1 MHMRINLRTLPFA
14 ATLLVLPLFS
24 ASSQS
29 SELAAQRVRAAATP
43 AIDTTV
49 DQAAAWF
56 TNEFARLAWAT
67 TTDQLDNGLA
77 IRTFHRIR
85 GVKLEGC
92 TLTFAASVDTDSANV
107 RGYRFSTYSIPLKSI
122 NLASV
127 EISRPQQDEA
137 GRMRTE
143 LANKIM
149 LAASSGSAFSYSEP
163 DYASAN
169 FVSPGVI
176 TSEIRSTSISVSDD
190 AEALR
195 VAMAVKHAA
204 KLCGATASR

>member
-1 MHMRINLRTLPFA
+1 MHMRINLRTLPYA
-14 ATLLVLPLFS
+14 ATLLALPLFS
-24 ASSQS
+24 VSSQS
-29 SELAAQRVRAAATP
+29 PELAAQRVRAAATP
-43 AIDTTV
+43 AIDTTA
-49 DQAAAWF
+49 DQTTAWF

-67 TTDQLDNGLA
+67 TTDKLENGVA

-122 NLASV
+122 NLSSV
-127 EISRPQQDEA
+127 EISRPTQDES

-143 LANKIM
+143 LANNIHF
-149 LAASSGSAFSYSEP
+149 AAARGSAFSYSEP
-163 DYASAN
+163 DYSSPN

-176 TSEIRSTSISVSDD
+176 TSEISSTQITVSDD

-195 VAMAVKHAA
+195 VAKAVKHAA